1 MRFIK
6 LKVEEGL
13 KYSEFSFSNKTNL
26 IYSKENSQGKTT
38 LIRLLLYAL
47 GYPIPSTKG
56 MDFSKCITTLNIVN
70 ENDQEI
76 KIVREQID
84 SLELSYKGNN
94 YIYVL
99 PDDLNII
106 LKLIFQNENNELL
119 DNLLGAFYIDQEKG
133 WTLVNRGYVIA
144 HYGFE
149 IEGLIRG
156 LNNVKI
162 KDLKERIKKLDN
174 NIKQYKKIFNVA
186 KYRDQIEKG
195 QGSLNPE
202 SVNKLQM
209 QLNSLQVEKRQLRY
223 ELNNVLKIEQDNNAF
238 RQFVED
244 IGLLIESPK
253 GEEFPLKLNNIKN
266 FEDTSNYT
274 QAMKFD
280 LVNKIKSVD
289 KEIKKIRNSIPEE
302 TNQIDL
308 VGNNVDETIKKFS
321 QQLSVISISQAK
333 VREQL
338 DFLQKQKRKINNELR
353 HLTYNV
359 KTDKTIERMFKDY
372 ISYAKF
378 LEVEDID
385 KATKA
390 FLFTDNMKELTGA
403 DLHKISFAFKLM
415 YINAINREVNINL
428 PIIIDSPR
436 SGEID
441 ERNTKLIIN
450 LLNRKFKDHQ
460 IIMASIYNYGNFID
474 RVIEIHKPI
483 MDKLKI
489 DEKGHSL

>member
-1 MRFIK
+1 MKFIN
-6 LKVEEGL
+6 LRVEEGL
-13 KYSEFSFSNKTNL
+13 KYNEFRFSKKTTL
-26 IYSKENSQGKTT
+26 IHSKENSQGKTT

-56 MDFSKCITTLNIVN
+56 IDFSKCVTTLNIIN
-70 ENDQEI
+70 ESDQKI
-76 KIVREQID
+76 KLVREQID
-84 SLELSYKGNN
+84 SLELDYEGTK

-106 LKLIFQNENNELL
+106 LKLIFQNDNSELL
-119 DNLLGAFYIDQEKG
+119 SNLLGAFYIDQEKG
-133 WTLVNRGYVIA
+133 WTLINRGFVIA
-144 HYGFE
+144 HYAFE

-156 LNNVKI
+156 LNNVKVQE
-162 KDLKERIKKLDN
+162 LKEKIKKLDN

-209 QLNSLQVEKRQLRY
+209 QLNSLQVEKRQLKY
-223 ELNNVLKIEQDNNAF
+223 ELDNILKIERDNNAF
-238 RQFVED
+238 KQFIED
-244 IGLLIESPK
+244 MGLMVQSPK
-253 GEEFPLKLNNIKN
+253 GEEFSLKLDNIKN

-274 QAMKFD
+274 QAMKWG
-280 LVNKIKSVD
+280 LVSKIKDVGR
-289 KEIKKIRNSIPEE
+289 EIKRVRNSIPEE

-308 VGNNVDETIKKFS
+308 IDNNVDETIKKFS
-321 QQLSVISISQAK
+321 QQLSGISISQTEVK
-333 VREQL
+333 EQL
-338 DFLQKQKRKINNELR
+338 DFLQKQKRKVNSELH

-378 LEVEDID
+378 LKVEDID

-415 YINAINREVNINL
+415 YINAINREVGINL
-428 PIIIDSPR
+428 PIIVDSPR

-441 ERNTKLIIN
+441 EDNIGLMMN
-450 LLNRKFKDHQ
+450 LLNKKFKDHQ
-460 IIMASIYNYGNFID
+460 IIIASIYTYGSFID
-474 RVIEIHKPI
+474 KVIEIHKPI
-483 MDKLKI
+483 INKLK
-489 DEKGHSL
+489 K

>member
-1 MRFIK
+1 MRFIN

-13 KYSEFSFSNKTNL
+13 KYSEFTFSNKTNL

-56 MDFSKCITTLNIVN
+56 IDFSKCITTLNIIN
-70 ENDQEI
+70 ENDKKI
-76 KIVREQID
+76 KIVRGQIN
-84 SLELSYKGNN
+84 SLELSYKENK

-106 LKLIFQNENNELL
+106 LKLIFQNKNTELL

-144 HYGFE
+144 HYSFE

-156 LNNVKI
+156 LNDVKI
-162 KDLKERIKKLDN
+162 EDLKEKIKKLDN
-174 NIKQYKKIFNVA
+174 NIKQYKKIFNIA
-186 KYRDQIEKG
+186 RYRDQIEKG

-209 QLNSLQVEKRQLRY
+209 QLNSLQVEKTQLRY
-223 ELNNVLKIEQDNNAF
+223 ELNNILNIEQDNNSF
-238 RQFVED
+238 KQFVED
-244 IGLLIESPK
+244 IGLLIESPN
-253 GEEFPLKLNNIKN
+253 GEEFPLKLDNIKN
-266 FEDTSNYT
+266 FEDTSNYIA
-274 QAMKFD
+274 AMKFD
-280 LVNKIKSVD
+280 LVNKIKEVN
-289 KEIKKIRNSIPEE
+289 KKIKKVKNALPEE
-302 TNQIDL
+302 TNQINLID
-308 VGNNVDETIKKFS
+308 NNVDETIKKFS
-321 QQLSVISISQAK
+321 QQLSGISISQVK

-338 DFLQKQKRKINNELR
+338 NFLQRQKRKLNNELH

-359 KTDKTIERMFKDY
+359 KTDKTIEKMFKDY

-378 LEVEDID
+378 LKVEDID
-385 KATKA
+385 KATKI
-390 FLFTDNMKELTGA
+390 FLFTDDIKRLSGA
-403 DLHKISFAFKLM
+403 DFHKISFAFKLM

-428 PIIIDSPR
+428 PIIVDSPR

-441 ERNTKLIIN
+441 EDNIN
-450 LLNRKFKDHQ
+450 LMMNLLSEKFKDHQ
-460 IIMASIYNYGNFID
+460 IIIASIYNYGSFID
-474 RVIEIHKPI
+474 KVIEIHKPI
-483 MDKLKI
+483 IDKM
-489 DEKGHSL
+489 KG

>member
-1 MRFIK
+1 MKFVSLR
-6 LKVEEGL
+6 VEEGL
-13 KYSEFSFSNKTNL
+13 KYSKFDFSSQTTL
-26 IYSKENSQGKTT
+26 IHSKENSQGKTT

-56 MDFSKCITTLNIVN
+56 IDFSKCITTLNIIN
-70 ENDQEI
+70 ESDQKI
-76 KIVREQID
+76 KLVREQID
-84 SLELSYKGNN
+84 SLELDYEGTK

-106 LKLIFQNENNELL
+106 LKLIFQNENSELL
-119 DNLLGAFYIDQEKG
+119 SNLLGAFYIDQEKG
-133 WTLVNRGYVIA
+133 WTLINRGFVIA
-144 HYGFE
+144 HYAFE

-156 LNNVKI
+156 LNNVKVRE
-162 KDLKERIKKLDN
+162 LKEKIKKLDN

-202 SVNKLQM
+202 SANKLQM
-209 QLNSLQVEKRQLRY
+209 QLNSLQVERRQLKY
-223 ELNNVLKIEQDNNAF
+223 ELDNILKIERDNNAF
-238 RQFVED
+238 KQFIED
-244 IGLLIESPK
+244 MGLMVQSPK
-253 GEEFPLKLNNIKN
+253 GEEFSLKLDNIKN

-274 QAMKFD
+274 QAMKWG
-280 LVNKIKSVD
+280 LVSKIKDVGR
-289 KEIKKIRNSIPEE
+289 EIKRVRNSIPEE

-308 VGNNVDETIKKFS
+308 IDNNVDETIKKFS
-321 QQLSVISISQAK
+321 QQLSGISISQTEVK
-333 VREQL
+333 EQL
-338 DFLQKQKRKINNELR
+338 DFLQKQKRKVNSELH

-378 LEVEDID
+378 LKVEDID

-415 YINAINREVNINL
+415 YINAINREVGINL
-428 PIIIDSPR
+428 PIIVDSPR

-441 ERNTKLIIN
+441 EDNIN
-450 LLNRKFKDHQ
+450 LMMDLLNKKFEDHQ
-460 IIMASIYNYGNFID
+460 IIIASIYTYGSFID
-474 RVIEIHKPI
+474 KVIEIHKPI
-483 MDKLKI
+483 IDKLK
-489 DEKGHSL
+489 K